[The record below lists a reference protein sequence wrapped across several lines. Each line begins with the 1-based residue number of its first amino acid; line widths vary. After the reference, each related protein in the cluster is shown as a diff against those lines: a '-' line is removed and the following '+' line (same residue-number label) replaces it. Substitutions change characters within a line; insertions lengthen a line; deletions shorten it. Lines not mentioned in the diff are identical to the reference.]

1 VLYPAGAVIAR
12 HDEPHG
18 VEPGPLLP
26 VHGVG
31 DHDLAIPGVFRV
43 ESFDEVQRPR
53 EDRLVETVEGDL
65 TAPGM
70 NTGLV
75 ENSL

>member
-1 VLYPAGAVIAR
+1 
-12 HDEPHG
+12 
-18 VEPGPLLP
+18 
-26 VHGVG
+26 
-31 DHDLAIPGVFRV
+31 VFRV